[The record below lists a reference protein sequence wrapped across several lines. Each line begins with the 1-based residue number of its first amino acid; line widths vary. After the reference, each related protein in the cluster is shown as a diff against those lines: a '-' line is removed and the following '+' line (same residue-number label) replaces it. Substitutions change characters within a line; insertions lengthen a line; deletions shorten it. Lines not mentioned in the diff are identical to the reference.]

1 MGLAHQNKRP
11 KLMLKIDAH
20 QHFWLYNPER
30 DSWITDDMK
39 VIRKDFLPA
48 DLETVL
54 AENKI
59 EACIAVQSDQ
69 SAIENFFQINNSLEN
84 DFILG
89 VVGWINLQAYDID
102 EQLSYLS
109 NFTRLKGFRHVLQGE
124 KNRALMLTNKFMN
137 GISMLNKYNFT
148 YDIRIFP
155 DQLQYAKQLA
165 EKFPHQKFVI
175 DHIAKPYIKD
185 KKIDGWKKDIMAFT
199 KLENVYCKVS
209 GMVTEADWK
218 KWKQEDFTPY
228 LDVVTETFGMK
239 RLMFGSDWPVCLVS
253 CSYKKMKGIVDN
265 YFEKFSETEKSAF
278 YGENAMSFYNI

>member
-148 YDIRIFP
+148 YDILIFP

-209 GMVTEADWK
+209 GMVTEADWE

-239 RLMFGSDWPVCLVS
+239 RLMFGSDWPVFLV
-253 CSYKKMKGIVDN
+253 
-265 YFEKFSETEKSAF
+265 
-278 YGENAMSFYNI
+278 